1 MWATASEILATKEE
15 SEKSP
20 FLVNHRVVIKLLN
33 HIIFF
38 LAAIFYFF
46 REVDVCFVSVGR
58 KTGFPLEGARQ

>member
-1 MWATASEILATKEE
+1 MWATASKILATKEE

-20 FLVNHRVVIKLLN
+20 FLINHWVVIKLLN

-38 LAAIFYFF
+38 LAAIFIF

-58 KTGFPLEGARQ
+58 NIGFPPEGARQ